1 MKNKFLY
8 TCIIKETGAVIQDI
22 AYSREEAREMKNL
35 YEGMYKSKV
44 NILRYELDRKVR

>member
-8 TCIIKETGAVIQDI
+8 TCIIKETGTLIQDL
-22 AYSREEAREMKNL
+22 AYSREEAREMRRL

-44 NILRYELDRKVR
+44 NILRYELDKKVR